1 MLFCDQYINTVKRL
15 WISRNADDLHT
26 DDREFTELNF
36 ITMMQKNWNL
46 KLNDVT
52 GDTWTLSDFWDD
64 GAGGGRV
71 SVGLAVVMLV
81 VDIVMYSIIT
91 WYIDSINPGPYGKRK
106 PFTFIFKVI
115 SLPFNSSIKM

>member
-1 MLFCDQYINTVKRL
+1 MDKPQ
-15 WISRNADDLHT
+15 SRWSAHGWTGVYGTKPYYNDAEKL
-26 DDREFTELNF
+26 E
-36 ITMMQKNWNL
+36 L

-71 SVGLAVVMLV
+71 SVGLAVVMLL

-106 PFTFIFKVI
+106 PFTFIFKVT
-115 SLPFNSSIKM
+115 SLFRLKCKNVVITIFNNFLHLVF

>member
-1 MLFCDQYINTVKRL
+1 M
-15 WISRNADDLHT
+15 
-26 DDREFTELNF
+26 
-36 ITMMQKNWNL
+36 
-46 KLNDVT
+46 KLNNVT

-71 SVGLAVVMLV
+71 SVGLAVVMLL

-106 PFTFIFKVI
+106 PFTFIFKV
-115 SLPFNSSIKM
+115 NKSSYQLKYKNVVITVVNKCLHLVF